1 MSRARPCRAWLC
13 LRLRKDGPPPTW
25 DAPSV
30 NPVQS
35 LVRPDIASRAEI
47 VRLVDTFY
55 TRVRADEI
63 LGPIFDGVA
72 RVNWDEHLP
81 KMYDFWQL
89 VLFGTSSFKGNP
101 LAVHRAL
108 AQQTTMADREFGRWI
123 ELFHATVNDLFSG
136 PMADEAKFRASRIRT
151 VMQYN
156 VNL

>member
-1 MSRARPCRAWLC
+1 MERPTWHRVVVNRTEAPAQPDILSRA
-13 LRLRKDGPPPTW
+13 D
-25 DAPSV
+25 
-30 NPVQS
+30 
-35 LVRPDIASRAEI
+35 I

-55 TRVRADEI
+55 TRVRDDDI
-63 LGPIFDGVA
+63 LGPIFDDVA
-72 RVNWDEHLP
+72 RVDWDEHLP

-123 ELFHATVNDLFSG
+123 ELFDATVDDLFSG
-136 PMADEAKFRASRIRT
+136 SMAEEAKLRATRIRT